1 MSQHI
6 TDHERDTKASSRLRA
21 YLALE
26 RAGMKHPSVLALH
39 QRAAHTAEAGKRTA
53 QFVRIDR
60 GHEA

>member
-1 MSQHI
+1 
-6 TDHERDTKASSRLRA
+6 
-21 YLALE
+21 
-26 RAGMKHPSVLALH
+26 MKHPSVLALH